1 MKICTI
7 TEWDNFKD
15 TEKIKAYYEFVK
27 KNTPFLEKLDKEL
40 GSLRSSWADGTGHV
54 VSIVEYPSVEAYAKV
69 LNNEEY
75 QKLMVNL
82 ARRIQNVSI
91 RVLRPSAFI
100 TIE

>member
-1 MKICTI
+1 M
-7 TEWDNFKD
+7 EWDNFKD
-15 TEKIKAYYEFVK
+15 DEKIKAYYEFVK
-27 KNTPFLEKLDKEL
+27 KNTPFTDKLYKEL
-40 GSLRSSWADGTGHV
+40 DIHSSGWSDGTGHV
-54 VSIVEYPSVEAYAKV
+54 INIVEYPSVEAYAKV

-82 ARRIQNVSI
+82 ARRVQNVSI